1 MPRVKKQSVKKTEQN
16 KSFFSKIKLGESY
29 TSLIVGIIVVIVAT
43 LVVFALVKGS
53 GINSLKSIDSLS
65 TDSNQLPKTYVV
77 KAGDDLWKISEKI
90 YGSGYNWV
98 DLAKE
103 NKLSDPSLLYVGTKL
118 SVPNVEVKNPEKKK
132 PVMQEKVKYGESITS
147 DKYIVKEGDN
157 LWDISVR
164 AYSDGYK
171 WTEVAKINNLTN
183 PDLIYPGDQLI
194 LPR

>member
-1 MPRVKKQSVKKTEQN
+1 MPRAKKQSVKKTKQD

-29 TSLIVGIIVVIVAT
+29 TSLIVGIIVVVVAT

-53 GINSLKSIDSLS
+53 GTNSLKSIDSLS
-65 TDSNQLPKTYVV
+65 TDSNQRPKTYVV
-77 KAGDDLWKISEKI
+77 KEGDDLWKIAEKI

-103 NKLSDPSLLYVGTKL
+103 NKISNPGLIYVGAKL
-118 SVPNVEVKNPEKKK
+118 TVPDVEIKNPEKEQT
-132 PVMQEKVKYGESITS
+132 VMKDTSTPKESITS
-147 DKYIVKEGDN
+147 DKYIIKEGDN

-171 WTEVAKINNLTN
+171 WTEIAKVNNLSN
-183 PDLIYPGDQLI
+183 PNLIYPGNALI